1 MEHGVYDYGGP
12 SRVAHEGNIYYNEPV
27 VESGYEIDACPSN
40 KQLQVAISGGSMGG
54 LFGAHALL
62 EAGHEVD
69 VYEQTEEGKMRGR
82 GGGIILHPEM
92 LQYLEDAG
100 IADRESVTMT
110 LDGLQYLDQDGAVID
125 QRDYVIY
132 GGSWDTLYRAVRK
145 HMPDECYHMGTE
157 VTNISQADG
166 SGTVSIQFDARDS
179 KETDLFVAAEG
190 YRSQTRQQYFPDVSL
205 EYAGY
210 VAFRGIAYEDELPD
224 DIVRKLRDHF
234 VIYHGP
240 DFQVLTYPVPSPN
253 GSSERGDRRINLV
266 WYRNIAAGD
275 EFENLMLGADGTQYN
290 GTLPPGQM
298 RDSVREEHIEFGRE
312 SAPEIFTRLFEAYSD
327 TYVQAVYDLAVPEM
341 VVDRVCLLGD
351 AAFFIRPHMA
361 AGTAHAFADALSL
374 GEALGPYRSLN
385 DALERWNE
393 RQTELGSRLVRRA
406 RERGN
411 RYMNRQ

>member
-1 MEHGVYDYGGP
+1 MQDGVYEYEGGP
-12 SRVAHEGNIYYNEPV
+12 RVAHEGNIYYNEPV
-27 VESGYEIDACPSN
+27 VASNYEIETCPPD
-40 KQLQVAISGGSMGG
+40 KQLTIAISGGSMGG
-54 LFGAHALL
+54 LFVAHALS
-62 EAGHEVD
+62 EAGHDVE
-69 VYEQTEEGKMRGR
+69 VYEQTAEGKMRGR

-92 LQYLEDAG
+92 LDYLEQAG

-110 LDGLQYLDQDGAVID
+110 HDGLQYFDHDGSVMD
-125 QRDYVIY
+125 QREYVIH

-145 HMPDECYHMGTE
+145 HLPSERYHMGTE
-157 VTNISQADG
+157 VTDVSQSDE
-166 SGTVSIQFDARDS
+166 SDTVSVQFDGQAS
-179 KETDLFVAAEG
+179 KEADLFVAAEG

-205 EYAGY
+205 EYVGY
-210 VAFRGIAYEDELPD
+210 VAFRGLAYEDELPD

-240 DFQVLTYPVPSPN
+240 DFQVLTYPVPSPD

-266 WYRNIAAGD
+266 WYRNIAAGE

-298 RDSVREEHIEFGRE
+298 RDSVRDAHIEFGKE
-312 SAPEIFTRLFEAYSD
+312 SAPAVFTRLFEAYD
-327 TYVQAVYDLAVPEM
+327 EAYVQAVYDLAAPEV

-361 AGTAHAFADALSL
+361 AGTAHAFADALAL
-374 GEALGPYRSLN
+374 GEALGPYDNLDN
-385 DALERWNE
+385 VLARWNVQ
-393 RQTELGSRLVRRA
+393 QTELGNRLVRRA